1 MEKNKY
7 HITLEKEK
15 DYWDKY
21 IINKLI
27 EINNKCSNCNLDTL
41 TIIKGKTNTNPFK
54 LRFKK
59 NCRK

>member
-27 EINNKCSNCNLDTL
+27 EINNKFSNCNLDAL
-41 TIIKGKTNTNPFK
+41 TIIKGKTNANPF
-54 LRFKK
+54 
-59 NCRK
+59 N